1 MLHPHHVATTKNIMY
16 MIQWILNGKFNF
28 KLNAC
33 IRSQNKFSVDAQTR
47 EKRRKK
53 IYITFCLH
61 ICIEGFIKNSFRVMM
76 IKWRTSCWKGN
87 VCYYYGSCCCFFF
100 IIFISKGPCFGLYLD
115 ITCVSF
121 GRGSTSQFL
130 CQIKETCL
138 ILDNVVIYAQNR
150 YIVDIFFYMMPWCV
164 CLGHDGPK
172 CALTEQSNRKWP

>member
-1 MLHPHHVATTKNIMY
+1 MLASEVRI
-16 MIQWILNGKFNF
+16 NF
-28 KLNAC
+28 RAMLK
-33 IRSQNKFSVDAQTR
+33 QER
-47 EKRRKK
+47 EEKKK

-87 VCYYYGSCCCFFF
+87 VCYYYGCCCCFFF

-150 YIVDIFFYMMPWCV
+150 YIVDIFFIWCHDVYALVMMAWDVPRQNKATENDHNFKYTWFVHLPNCW
-164 CLGHDGPK
+164 LH
-172 CALTEQSNRKWP
+172 ALVTA